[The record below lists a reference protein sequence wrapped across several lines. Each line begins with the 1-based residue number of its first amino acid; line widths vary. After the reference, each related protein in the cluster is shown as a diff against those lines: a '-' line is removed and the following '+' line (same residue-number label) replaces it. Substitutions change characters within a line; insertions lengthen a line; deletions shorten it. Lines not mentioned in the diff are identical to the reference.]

1 MSDACL
7 VYSTEA
13 GRMCPECSRP
23 QSKCVCQKG
32 KSREDTCDPSDGVVR
47 IKREVKGRKGKT
59 VTVISGFQ
67 ENDAELKKIASQ
79 LKARCGTGG
88 SAQDGVIT
96 IQGDHRETLQAEL
109 TRQGFQVKLAGG

>member
-1 MSDACL
+1 MNDTRL
-7 VYSTEA
+7 VYSTDN
-13 GRMCPECSRP
+13 GRICPECGRP

-32 KSREDTCDPSDGVVR
+32 RSRADASGPGDGSLR

-79 LKARCGTGG
+79 LKTRCGTGG
-88 SAQDGVIT
+88 SAQDGVIV
-96 IQGDHRETLQAEL
+96 IQGDHREALWEEL
-109 TRQGFQVKLAGG
+109 TRQGFQVKLTGG